1 MKRSAL
7 AGCAFALAACSTA
20 PPPPEP
26 KVSQPA
32 AARILQ
38 FYASPVTIAKGDRTL
53 LCYGVEGAASVRLD
67 PAVEEIAPSR
77 TRCIEAKPAASTK
90 YTLYARNQNG
100 DEVSQHIEVVIDPKL
115 PRAAADTGAGAGAGG
130 GLILFFSAGV
140 QGKVAKGAQVPLCY
154 GVKGASAVSLSPPV
168 MALTPSERICFQVS
182 PQKSANY
189 VLTAV
194 SASGEK
200 DTETVRLIVE

>member
-1 MKRSAL
+1 MKPGAL
-7 AGCAFALAACSTA
+7 ASCAFALAACSTA
-20 PPPPEP
+20 PPPPEN

-32 AARILQ
+32 PAKILQ
-38 FYASPVTIAKGDRTL
+38 FYASPATIAKGDRTL

-67 PAVEEIAPSR
+67 PTVEEIAPSR
-77 TRCIEAKPAASTK
+77 TRCIEAQPAISTK
-90 YTLYARNQNG
+90 YTLYAKSRTG
-100 DEVSQHIEVVIDPKL
+100 DEVSQQIEVLIDPKMR
-115 PRAAADTGAGAGAGG
+115 RAAAGPGAGGG

-154 GVKGASAVSLSPPV
+154 GVKGASSVSLSPPV
-168 MALTPSERICFQVS
+168 VTLTPSERICFQVN
-182 PQKSANY
+182 PQASTNY
-189 VLTAV
+189 VLTAT